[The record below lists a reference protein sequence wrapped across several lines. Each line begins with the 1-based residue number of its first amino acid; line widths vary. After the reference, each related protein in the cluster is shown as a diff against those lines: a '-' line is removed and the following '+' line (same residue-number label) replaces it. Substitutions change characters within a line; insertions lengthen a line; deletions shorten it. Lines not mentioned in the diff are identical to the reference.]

1 MNEKEIRLKA
11 VGIRWRQAVDAWER
25 ARERCAEQSLSAH
38 NAGIPYVEML
48 PDKRERDRVQYW
60 RSKYRVSG
68 GGAPASIEDVRAALR
83 RALLSET
90 VKDETRA
97 DMHAAWRETGN
108 PGRTKISKLC
118 GVTPD
123 AVTGVLGAARR
134 TYPDVPASDRE
145 RILAQVSAAS
155 AAAARA
161 ARAYREAIE
170 TRGHAF
176 ADHREAGETV
186 SAIAGVLGL
195 SCHTVIS
202 PAAKWGATES
212 PDPRTLTEIHQQVV
226 NARVARKL
234 TYDLRLRALKAAD
247 GQFPRKVIA
256 EAAGMSPGM
265 VTKLLHSAKR
275 HG

>member
-90 VKDETRA
+90 IKDETRA

-108 PGRTKISKLC
+108 PDRTKISKLPSPTTDPATVADAGGLVLSRFEIERPVRLL
-118 GVTPD
+118 GVRVVLDQPSEGP
-123 AVTGVLGAARR
+123 TGRQG
-134 TYPDVPASDRE
+134 
-145 RILAQVSAAS
+145 
-155 AAAARA
+155 
-161 ARAYREAIE
+161 
-170 TRGHAF
+170 
-176 ADHREAGETV
+176 
-186 SAIAGVLGL
+186 
-195 SCHTVIS
+195 
-202 PAAKWGATES
+202 
-212 PDPRTLTEIHQQVV
+212 
-226 NARVARKL
+226 
-234 TYDLRLRALKAAD
+234 
-247 GQFPRKVIA
+247 
-256 EAAGMSPGM
+256 
-265 VTKLLHSAKR
+265 
-275 HG
+275 